1 MNNSLNKAFIFIAGA
16 AIGSVV
22 TWKLV
27 KTKYEQIAND
37 EIESV
42 KERFRDREMT
52 VKDVVETC
60 NNEGVN
66 VDISLKDKDIDKC
79 NDIIDKNGYRNY
91 STKKDSDNKIEEKE
105 EDEEMEGPYV
115 ISPEEFDESEYETE
129 TLTYYADGILTD
141 LYDNIIEEKD
151 IDGLIGKDSLNHFG
165 EFEDDTVFVRND
177 EKEIDYEILRD
188 DDKYYSKY
196 PSER

>member
-16 AIGSVV
+16 VIGSVV

-52 VKDVVETC
+52 VKDVVETF
-60 NNEGVN
+60 NNEVVN
-66 VDISLKDKDIDKC
+66 IDISLKNKDIDKC

-105 EDEEMEGPYV
+105 EDKEMEGPYV

-141 LYDNIIEEKD
+141 LYDNIIDEKD

>member
-1 MNNSLNKAFIFIAGA
+1 MNNALNKTFIFIAGA
-16 AIGSVV
+16 VIGSVV
-22 TWKLV
+22 TWKVV
-27 KTKYEQIAND
+27 KTKYEQIANE

-91 STKKDSDNKIEEKE
+91 STKKYSDNKIEEKE

-115 ISPEEFDESEYETE
+115 ISPEEFDESEYKAE

-141 LYDNIIEEKD
+141 LYDNIIDEKD
-151 IDGLIGKDSLNHFG
+151 IDGLIGKDSLTHFG

-177 EKEIDYEILRD
+177 EKEIDYEVLRD
-188 DDKYYSKY
+188 DDEYYDKY